1 MKKGVLVVASLAV
14 FSLVISL
21 FFLYYDDSSKVV
33 FENSRNNS
41 VLESNTLTMMY
52 ETGVDSGEYQ
62 VTSDNVWPQDGF
74 IFNETLSSCENNS
87 EIYWDDATSRVMVE
101 AINNDKCYVYFDME
115 PKTLTYYIT
124 NKVYTGMDGENGLY
138 YHDGQGTYT
147 NASQEAGDN
156 SYRYAGADP
165 DNYIC
170 FGSDAET
177 CPADNLYRII
187 GVFDGQVKLIK
198 SDYMTSLELGISS
211 AFNADPNVDFFGFY
225 KGSQSIIETFFWNKT
240 NNNSWSTSSLN
251 TQLNNYFLSNI
262 NSDWSNFIVNFD
274 WQIGGGLYNNISHS
288 TIKTVYQYELLE
300 NNVETTYNS
309 KIGLMYVSDYGYA
322 ATPDN
327 WLTTLYYYDNS
338 SNQENNWLFLG
349 GWDWT
354 ITKLTDN
361 DSTVF
366 FVGATGFIDRYYAYY
381 SNDGY
386 RGVRACFY
394 LDSSVNLAG
403 GTGTKTDPY
412 IIDIGSV

>member
-1 MKKGVLVVASLAV
+1 MKKGVLVVTSLG
-14 FSLVISL
+14 VIVLILSL
-21 FFLYYDDSSKVV
+21 FFLYYDDSFKMIY
-33 FENSRNNS
+33 ENSESNS
-41 VLESNTLTMMY
+41 VMRSNALTMMY

-62 VTSDNVWPQDGF
+62 VASDDMWPQDGYL
-74 IFNETLSSCENNS
+74 FNESLSSCENDS
-87 EIYWDDATSRVMVE
+87 AIYWDDDTKRVIVE
-101 AINNDKCYVYFDME
+101 AINIDKCYVYFDME

-124 NKVYTGMDGENGLY
+124 NKVYTGTDGENDLY
-138 YHDGQGTYT
+138 YHDGVGTYT
-147 NASQEAGDN
+147 NADQEAGDN
-156 SYRYAGADP
+156 SYRYVGADP

-170 FGSDAET
+170 FGSSAEP
-177 CPADNLYRII
+177 CPEDNLYRII

-211 AFNADPNVDFFGFY
+211 AFDANPNEDFFGFY
-225 KGSQSIIETFFWNKT
+225 KGSQSIVETFFWNNT
-240 NNNSWSTSSLN
+240 NNNSWPTSNLN

-262 NSDWSNFIVNFD
+262 NSDWSDLIVNFD
-274 WQIGGGLYNNISHS
+274 WQVGGGLYNNISHS
-288 TIKTVYQYELLE
+288 IIKTAYQYELFE
-300 NNVETTYNS
+300 NSVETTYNA

-366 FVGATGFIDRYYAYY
+366 FIGATGFIDRYYAYY

-394 LDSSVNLAG
+394 LDSNVNLVG

-412 IIDIGSV
+412 TIDISSV

>member
-1 MKKGVLVVASLAV
+1 MKKGVLVVTSLG
-14 FSLVISL
+14 VIVLILSL
-21 FFLYYDDSSKVV
+21 FFLYYDDSFKMIY
-33 FENSRNNS
+33 ENSESNS
-41 VLESNTLTMMY
+41 VMRSNALTMMY

-62 VTSDNVWPQDGF
+62 VASDDMWPQDGYL
-74 IFNETLSSCENNS
+74 FNESLSSCENDS
-87 EIYWDDATSRVMVE
+87 AIYWDNDTKRVIVE
-101 AINNDKCYVYFDME
+101 AINIDKCYVYFDME

-124 NKVYTGMDGENGLY
+124 NKVYTGTDGENDLY
-138 YHDGQGTYT
+138 YHDGVGTYT
-147 NASQEAGDN
+147 NADQEAGDN
-156 SYRYAGADP
+156 SYRYVGADP

-170 FGSDAET
+170 FGSSAEP
-177 CPADNLYRII
+177 CPEDNLYRII

-211 AFNADPNVDFFGFY
+211 AFDANPNEDFFGFY
-225 KGSQSIIETFFWNKT
+225 KGSQSIVETFFWNNT
-240 NNNSWSTSSLN
+240 NNNSWPTSNLN

-262 NSDWSNFIVNFD
+262 NSDWSDLIVNFD
-274 WQIGGGLYNNISHS
+274 WQVGGGLYNNISHS
-288 TIKTVYQYELLE
+288 IIKTAYQYELFE
-300 NNVETTYNS
+300 NSVETTYNA

-366 FVGATGFIDRYYAYY
+366 FIGATGFIDRYYAYY

-394 LDSSVNLAG
+394 LDSNVNLVG

-412 IIDIGSV
+412 TIDISSV

>member
-1 MKKGVLVVASLAV
+1 MKKGVLVVTSLG
-14 FSLVISL
+14 VIVLILSL
-21 FFLYYDDSSKVV
+21 FFLYYDDSFKMIY
-33 FENSRNNS
+33 ENSESNS
-41 VLESNTLTMMY
+41 VMRSNALTMMY

-62 VTSDNVWPQDGF
+62 VASDDMWPQDGYL
-74 IFNETLSSCENNS
+74 FNESLSSCENDS
-87 EIYWDDATSRVMVE
+87 AIYWDDDTKRVIVE
-101 AINNDKCYVYFDME
+101 AINIDKCYVYFDME

-124 NKVYTGMDGENGLY
+124 NKVYTGTDGENDLY
-138 YHDGQGTYT
+138 YHDGVGTYT
-147 NASQEAGDN
+147 NADQEAGDN
-156 SYRYAGADP
+156 SYRYVGADP

-170 FGSDAET
+170 FGSSAEP
-177 CPADNLYRII
+177 CPEDNLYRII

-211 AFNADPNVDFFGFY
+211 AFDANPNEDFFGFY
-225 KGSQSIIETFFWNKT
+225 KGSQSIVETFFWNNT
-240 NNNSWSTSSLN
+240 NNNSWPTSNLN

-262 NSDWSNFIVNFD
+262 NSDWSDLIVNFD
-274 WQIGGGLYNNISHS
+274 WQVGGGLYNNISHS
-288 TIKTVYQYELLE
+288 IIKTVYQHELFE
-300 NNVETTYNS
+300 NSVETTYNA

-394 LDSSVNLAG
+394 LDSDVNLAG

-412 IIDIGSV
+412 IIDLDSV

>member
-1 MKKGVLVVASLAV
+1 
-14 FSLVISL
+14 
-21 FFLYYDDSSKVV
+21 
-33 FENSRNNS
+33 
-41 VLESNTLTMMY
+41 
-52 ETGVDSGEYQ
+52 
-62 VTSDNVWPQDGF
+62 
-74 IFNETLSSCENNS
+74 
-87 EIYWDDATSRVMVE
+87 
-101 AINNDKCYVYFDME
+101 ME

-124 NKVYTGMDGENGLY
+124 NKVYTGTDGENDLY
-138 YHDGQGTYT
+138 YHDGVGTYT
-147 NASQEAGDN
+147 NADQEAGDN
-156 SYRYAGADP
+156 SYRYVGADP

-170 FGSDAET
+170 FGSSAEP
-177 CPADNLYRII
+177 CPEDNLYRII

-211 AFNADPNVDFFGFY
+211 AFDANPNEDFFGFY
-225 KGSQSIIETFFWNKT
+225 KGSQSIVETFFWNNT
-240 NNNSWSTSSLN
+240 NNNSWPTSNLN

-262 NSDWSNFIVNFD
+262 NSDWSDLIVNFD
-274 WQIGGGLYNNISHS
+274 WQVGGGLYNNISHS
-288 TIKTVYQYELLE
+288 IIKTVYQYELFE
-300 NNVETTYNS
+300 NSVETTYNA

-366 FVGATGFIDRYYAYY
+366 FIGATGFIDRYYAYY

-394 LDSSVNLAG
+394 LDSDVNLAG

-412 IIDIGSV
+412 TIDISSV

>member
-1 MKKGVLVVASLAV
+1 MKKGVLVVASLG
-14 FSLVISL
+14 VIVLILSL
-21 FFLYYDDSSKVV
+21 FFLYYDDSFKMIY
-33 FENSRNNS
+33 ENSESNS
-41 VLESNTLTMMY
+41 VMRSNALTMMY

-62 VTSDNVWPQDGF
+62 VASDDMWPQDGYL
-74 IFNETLSSCENNS
+74 FNETLSSCENNS

-211 AFNADPNVDFFGFY
+211 AFNADPNVDFF
-225 KGSQSIIETFFWNKT
+225 
-240 NNNSWSTSSLN
+240 
-251 TQLNNYFLSNI
+251 
-262 NSDWSNFIVNFD
+262 
-274 WQIGGGLYNNISHS
+274 
-288 TIKTVYQYELLE
+288 
-300 NNVETTYNS
+300 
-309 KIGLMYVSDYGYA
+309 
-322 ATPDN
+322 
-327 WLTTLYYYDNS
+327 
-338 SNQENNWLFLG
+338 
-349 GWDWT
+349 
-354 ITKLTDN
+354 
-361 DSTVF
+361 
-366 FVGATGFIDRYYAYY
+366 
-381 SNDGY
+381 
-386 RGVRACFY
+386 
-394 LDSSVNLAG
+394 
-403 GTGTKTDPY
+403 
-412 IIDIGSV
+412 

>member
-1 MKKGVLVVASLAV
+1 MKKGVLVVTSLG
-14 FSLVISL
+14 VIVLILSL
-21 FFLYYDDSSKVV
+21 FFLYYDDSFKMIY
-33 FENSRNNS
+33 ENSESNS
-41 VLESNTLTMMY
+41 VMRSNALTMMY

-62 VTSDNVWPQDGF
+62 VASDDMWPQDGYL
-74 IFNETLSSCENNS
+74 FNESLSSCENDS
-87 EIYWDDATSRVMVE
+87 AIYWDNDTKRVIVE
-101 AINNDKCYVYFDME
+101 AINIDKCYVYFDME

-124 NKVYTGMDGENGLY
+124 NKVYTGTDGENDLY
-138 YHDGQGTYT
+138 YHDGVGTYS
-147 NASQEAGDN
+147 NADQEAGDN
-156 SYRYAGADP
+156 SYRYVGADP

-170 FGSDAET
+170 FGSSAEP
-177 CPADNLYRII
+177 CPEDNLYRII

-211 AFNADPNVDFFGFY
+211 AFDANPNEDFFGFY
-225 KGSQSIIETFFWNKT
+225 KGSQSIVETFFWNNT
-240 NNNSWSTSSLN
+240 NNNSWPTSNLN

-262 NSDWSNFIVNFD
+262 NSDWSDLIVNFD
-274 WQIGGGLYNNISHS
+274 WQVGGGLYNNISHS
-288 TIKTVYQYELLE
+288 IIKTAYQYELFE
-300 NNVETTYNS
+300 NSVETTYNA

-366 FVGATGFIDRYYAYY
+366 FIGATGFIDRYYAYY

-394 LDSSVNLAG
+394 LDSNVNLVG

-412 IIDIGSV
+412 TIDISSV

>member
-1 MKKGVLVVASLAV
+1 MKKGVLVVTSLG
-14 FSLVISL
+14 VIVLILSL
-21 FFLYYDDSSKVV
+21 FFLYYDDSFKMIY
-33 FENSRNNS
+33 ENSESNS
-41 VLESNTLTMMY
+41 VMRSNALTMMY

-62 VTSDNVWPQDGF
+62 VASDDMWPQDGYL
-74 IFNETLSSCENNS
+74 FNESLSSCENDS
-87 EIYWDDATSRVMVE
+87 AIYWDDDTKRVIVE
-101 AINNDKCYVYFDME
+101 AINIDKCYVYFDME

-124 NKVYTGMDGENGLY
+124 NKVYTGTDGENDLY
-138 YHDGQGTYT
+138 YHVGVGTYT
-147 NASQEAGDN
+147 NADQEAGDN
-156 SYRYAGADP
+156 SYRYVGADP

-170 FGSDAET
+170 FGSSAEP
-177 CPADNLYRII
+177 CPEDNLYRII

-211 AFNADPNVDFFGFY
+211 AFDANPNEDFFGFY
-225 KGSQSIIETFFWNKT
+225 KGSQSIVETFFWNNT
-240 NNNSWSTSSLN
+240 NNNSWPTSNLN

-262 NSDWSNFIVNFD
+262 NNDWSDLIVNFD
-274 WQIGGGLYNNISHS
+274 WQVGGGLYNNISHS
-288 TIKTVYQYELLE
+288 IIKTVYQYELFE
-300 NNVETTYNS
+300 NSVETTYNA

-366 FVGATGFIDRYYAYY
+366 FIGATGFIDRYYAYY

-394 LDSSVNLAG
+394 LDSNVNLVG

-412 IIDIGSV
+412 TIDISSV

>member
-1 MKKGVLVVASLAV
+1 MKKGVLVVASLG
-14 FSLVISL
+14 VIVLILSL
-21 FFLYYDDSSKVV
+21 FFLYYDDSFKMIY
-33 FENSRNNS
+33 ENSESNS
-41 VLESNTLTMMY
+41 VMRSNALTMMY

-62 VTSDNVWPQDGF
+62 VASDDMWPQDGYL
-74 IFNETLSSCENNS
+74 FNESLSSCENDS
-87 EIYWDDATSRVMVE
+87 AIYWDNDTKRVIVE
-101 AINNDKCYVYFDME
+101 AINIDKCYVYFDME

-124 NKVYTGMDGENGLY
+124 NKVYTGTDGENDLY
-138 YHDGQGTYT
+138 YHDGVGTYS
-147 NASQEAGDN
+147 NADQEAGDN
-156 SYRYAGADP
+156 SYRYVGADP

-170 FGSDAET
+170 FGSSAEP
-177 CPADNLYRII
+177 CPEDNLYRII

-211 AFNADPNVDFFGFY
+211 AFDANPNEDFFGFY
-225 KGSQSIIETFFWNKT
+225 KGSQSIVETFFWNNT
-240 NNNSWSTSSLN
+240 NNNSWPTSNLN

-262 NSDWSNFIVNFD
+262 NSDWSDLIVNFD
-274 WQIGGGLYNNISHS
+274 WQVGGGLYNNISHS
-288 TIKTVYQYELLE
+288 IIKTAYQYELFE
-300 NNVETTYNS
+300 NSVETTYNA

-366 FVGATGFIDRYYAYY
+366 FIGATGFIDRYYAYY

-394 LDSSVNLAG
+394 LDSNVNLVG

-412 IIDIGSV
+412 TIDISSV

>member
-1 MKKGVLVVASLAV
+1 MKKGVLVVTSLG
-14 FSLVISL
+14 VIVLILSL
-21 FFLYYDDSSKVV
+21 FFLYYDDSFKMVY
-33 FENSRNNS
+33 ENSESNS
-41 VLESNTLTMMY
+41 VMRSNALTMMY

-62 VTSDNVWPQDGF
+62 VVSDDMWLQDGYL
-74 IFNETLSSCENNS
+74 FNESLSSCENDS
-87 EIYWDDATSRVMVE
+87 AIYWDDDTKRVIVE
-101 AINNDKCYVYFDME
+101 AINIDKCYVYFDME

-124 NKVYTGMDGENGLY
+124 NKVYTGTDGENDLY
-138 YHDGQGTYT
+138 YHDGVGTYT
-147 NASQEAGDN
+147 NADQEAGDN
-156 SYRYAGADP
+156 SYRYVGADP

-170 FGSDAET
+170 FGSSAEP
-177 CPADNLYRII
+177 CPEDNLYRII

-211 AFNADPNVDFFGFY
+211 AFDANPNEDFFGFY
-225 KGSQSIIETFFWNKT
+225 KGSQSIVETFFWNNT
-240 NNNSWSTSSLN
+240 NNNSWPTSNLN

-262 NSDWSNFIVNFD
+262 NSDWSDLIVNFD
-274 WQIGGGLYNNISHS
+274 WQVGGGLYNNISHS
-288 TIKTVYQYELLE
+288 IIKTVYQYELFE
-300 NNVETTYNS
+300 NSVETTYNA

-412 IIDIGSV
+412 TIDISSV